1 MGMCGSV
8 EVSVNLWSA
17 DLLRARA
24 GMDPAQAAAAVSA
37 MVGGMFLGRAL
48 GARLALRYPPA
59 TVLLG
64 AQGLSLA
71 GFVLFWISTAPALGV
86 AGLIVLGLGNA
97 LHYPLAISIALAAA
111 NGQPD
116 LAASRSAYAM
126 AFAFGVAPFLLGG
139 LADATGVRWA
149 FLLVPAMLAV
159 AATLVM
165 KLRRRAAV
173 VAPEPALAL
182 P

>member
-1 MGMCGSV
+1 MCGSV

-24 GMDPAQAAAAVSA
+24 GMDPGQAAAAVSA
-37 MVGGMFLGRAL
+37 VVGGMFLGRAL
-48 GARLALRYPPA
+48 GARLTLRYPPTA
-59 TVLLG
+59 VLLG
-64 AQGLSLA
+64 ALGVSLT
-71 GFVLFWISTAPALGV
+71 GFVIFWLSATPALGV
-86 AGLIVLGLGNA
+86 AGLVVLGLGNA

-111 NGQPD
+111 KGRPD

-149 FLLVPAMLAV
+149 FLMVPAMLAV
-159 AATLVM
+159 AAAVVVR
-165 KLRRRAAV
+165 LRRRAIA
-173 VAPEPALAL
+173 ATPEPALAV